1 MRLPSRLAS
10 RLARSFTPLAA
21 LVLAAACASKPVEE
35 KAVSPKATS
44 AAPSAA
50 AKAATDPLAAGK
62 SGAAAPTLRKAAI
75 GDFGLDLSA
84 GNRNL
89 KPGDDFFAYANGGW
103 YDSFTIP
110 PDHSSY
116 GPFDQLDELSK
127 KRVRE
132 IIEQAAAAHGAAA
145 TPEQQIGDFYA
156 AFMDEAAIEANG
168 LAPAEADLKRIA
180 AANTH
185 EAIARLFGEP
195 GFASLFD
202 VQLPADFKNPDRY
215 AVIVSESTLGLPDR
229 DYYLKDDAQLKEL
242 RAKYVAYIEQM
253 LTLGG
258 VNDAQALAHEIMAFE
273 TAASKV
279 QWPIEKRRDV
289 EAIYNPRSKQQL
301 LAFAP
306 GFPWQAFFEPQ
317 QLGAREDLVLGELS
331 AIRDMAELFG
341 RTSVPTLRAF
351 LTFHYLSSHA
361 AYLPKRF
368 DEARFAFYGQTM
380 RGQPKQ
386 RERWKRAVD
395 AVDGALGESIGRLYV
410 AQYFPPESKAKMQQL
425 VADLRTALG
434 ERIDALDWMTP
445 QTKSHAHEKLAMFT
459 PKIGYPD
466 KWKDYSTLVIR
477 RDDLIGNVR
486 RAAEWDWNYQVARLD
501 KPVDRAEWQMTPQTI
516 NAYYNPSNNEIV
528 FPAAILQPPFFDPN
542 ADAAVNYGAIGAVI
556 GHEMGHGF
564 DDQGRKFGPDGA
576 MQDWWTPQDEKVF
589 KERTAR
595 LIEEFSAFEALP
607 GLKVNGANTI
617 GENIGD
623 LGGLNMAHEA
633 YRISL
638 RGQPAPVLGG
648 LSGDQ
653 RFFLA
658 YAQVWRSKYRDGAL
672 RELVMSDVHSPDEFR
687 VNGPLPNIDD
697 WYAAFNVQP
706 GDKLYIK
713 PEKRVRI
720 W

>member
-1 MRLPSRLAS
+1 MRLLSWM
-10 RLARSFTPLAA
+10 AA
-21 LVLAAACASKPVEE
+21 LALLGACAAKPVEE
-35 KAVSPKATS
+35 KSVPVTPARAAPAASAPAAPAS
-44 AAPSAA
+44 AAPASA
-50 AKAATDPLAAGK
+50 KPV
-62 SGAAAPTLRKAAI
+62 I
-75 GDFGLDLSA
+75 GDCGLDLSA
-84 GNRNL
+84 GNHSIR
-89 KPGDDFFAYANGGW
+89 PGDDFFAYANGAW
-103 YDSFTIP
+103 YDTFTIP
-110 PDHSSY
+110 ADHSGF

-127 KRVRE
+127 QRVRE
-132 IIEQAAAAHGAAA
+132 IIEQAAATHGASG

-168 LAPAEADLKRIA
+168 LAPVQADLRRIA
-180 AANTH
+180 AANTRD
-185 EAIARLFGEP
+185 ELARLFGEP

-215 AVIVSESTLGLPDR
+215 AVVISESTLGLPDR
-229 DYYLKDDAQLKEL
+229 DYYLKEDPPLKEL
-242 RAKYVAYIEQM
+242 RAKYVAYIAQM

-258 VNDAQALAHEIMAFE
+258 VSDATAQARDIMAFE

-289 EAIYNPRSKQQL
+289 EAIYNPRSRQQL
-301 LAFAP
+301 LSFAP
-306 GFPWQAFFEPQ
+306 GFPWQVFLETQ
-317 QLGAREDLVLGELS
+317 QLGPRQDLVLGELS
-331 AIRDMAELFG
+331 AVHDLAELFS
-341 RTSVPTLRAF
+341 RTPLATLKAF

-361 AYLPKRF
+361 PYLPKRF
-368 DEARFAFYGQTM
+368 DQARFAFYGQTM
-380 RGQPKQ
+380 RGQPQQ

-395 AVDGALGESIGRLYV
+395 AVDGALGESVGRLYV
-410 AQYFPPESKAKMQQL
+410 AQYFPPGSKAKMQQL
-425 VADLRTALG
+425 VADLRAALG

-466 KWKDYSTLVIR
+466 KWKDYSSLAIR

-501 KPVDRAEWQMTPQTI
+501 KPVDRAEWQMTPQEI

-556 GHEMGHGF
+556 GHEIGHGF

-576 MQDWWTPQDEKVF
+576 MQDWWTAQDAKVF
-589 KERTAR
+589 KTRTAR

-633 YRISL
+633 YLISL
-638 RGQPAPVLGG
+638 KGQPAPVIDG
-648 LSGDQ
+648 LTGDQ

-658 YAQVWRSKYRDGAL
+658 YAQVWREKYREGAL
-672 RELVMSDVHSPDEFR
+672 REVVMSDVHSPANFR
-687 VNGPLPNIDD
+687 VNGPLPNIDV

-713 PEKRVRI
+713 PENRVRI